1 MKIWVPHLSSLRH
14 GFSFGA
20 TAAEESTMN
29 RFRRMLS
36 RNKFAADLSEEMQQH
51 LEEKIEA
58 LIAGGMPR
66 EEAVHAA
73 HRAFGNATLIE
84 QRSREVWMWP
94 LIESIWA
101 DIKFA
106 LRQLRKSP
114 GFTAAVVL
122 TLALGIGAN
131 TAIFSLVNAVLLRS
145 MPVRN
150 PNELV
155 VIRWSAH
162 HGPEGD
168 MSSYGDCGP
177 EETAGSYSGC
187 SVSYPMFQEIAG
199 RKDLFSSAMAFA
211 GPQQIDLSGNGP
223 ASIAQGEL
231 VSGNYFET
239 LGVRAALG
247 RTLQPQDE
255 KPDATAV
262 AVLDYR
268 YWQRAF
274 GGAANVLGRTVR
286 LDNVVFTIVGVADR
300 GFTRLTP
307 GKSVDLWVP
316 LQQATPLGIGW
327 ASPSDASSWW
337 LTVVGRLQP
346 AVPRA
351 RAEMAMNLWF
361 VNQTTNGKKP
371 TWNKTSDPRLSLLPA
386 QSGLEGFRA
395 NFGEPLMLLMA
406 AVGVILVIACANVAG
421 LMLARGASR
430 EKEMAVRLAVG
441 AAKRRVVRQL
451 LTESLLLSSMGAA
464 LGTLVAYMGATG
476 LAKFFSGNG
485 DRPLPIDL
493 HPNAPVLLFAIGI
506 AVLTG
511 IGFGLAPAFRGA
523 QADVATELKGNSA
536 TTRHG
541 NRQRFGLGSGL
552 VVLQVALSVVVLSG
566 AGLLLRTLDKLHS
579 IDPGFDTRNLLLFS
593 IEPELAGYK
602 GQRTRELYANLQR
615 RLAALPGV
623 VDVSYSSF
631 ALLHNWISKE
641 GMHVEGRADKSDVE
655 TQILSVGPDFFAT
668 MKIPLIAGRMIRP
681 GDLSEKS
688 SVAIVN
694 QAFVEEYLRGRNPI
708 GLHIGGGDA
717 KDPQWVIVGVVRD
730 TKFQNLRS
738 VDAPTTY
745 VPLRERGATF
755 VLRTAAQPAVFMPA
769 VRQIVNQFDNNL
781 PVIQMKTQTEI
792 VDRTLF
798 NERLVARLF
807 GLFGALGL
815 ALACIGVYGLL
826 SYEVARRTR
835 EIGIRSA
842 LGARRVDLLLL
853 VVRQGLVLLLC
864 GVAAGIGAA
873 LGVTR
878 LLATLLY
885 GVRPTDAVTFCGVA
899 AILIFVGLISC
910 FFPARRAASIDPIV
924 ALRAE

>member
-1 MKIWVPHLSSLRH
+1 
-14 GFSFGA
+14 
-20 TAAEESTMN
+20 
-29 RFRRMLS
+29 
-36 RNKFAADLSEEMQQH
+36 QH

-73 HRAFGNATLIE
+73 RRAFGNTTLIE

-131 TAIFSLVNAVLLRS
+131 TAIFTLVNAVLLRS
-145 MPVRN
+145 LPVRN
-150 PNELV
+150 PEELV
-155 VIRWSAH
+155 IMLWSAH
-162 HGPEGD
+162 TWPNHVGTH
-168 MSSYGDCGP
+168 SHGDCASD
-177 EETAGSYSGC
+177 TS
-187 SVSYPMFQEIAG
+187 SVHSDCVLSYPMFQEIAE
-199 RKDLFSSAMAFA
+199 RKGLFSSAMAFA
-211 GPQQIDLSGNGP
+211 GPEQTDLSGNGP
-223 ASIAQGEL
+223 ASIAQGVL

-247 RTLQPQDE
+247 RTLQPEDE
-255 KPDATAV
+255 KPGAPAV
-262 AVLDYR
+262 AVLDYG

-274 GGAANVLGRTVR
+274 GGATNVIGRTIR
-286 LDNVVFTIVGVADR
+286 LNNVVFTIVGVADR

-307 GKSVDLWVP
+307 GTSVDLWVP
-316 LQQATPLGIGW
+316 LQQATPLGLSE
-327 ASPSDASSWW
+327 ASRSPGESEWW

-346 AVPRA
+346 SVSIA
-351 RAEMAMNLWF
+351 RAQAAMNVWF
-361 VNQTTNGKKP
+361 VNQTMRGEKP
-371 TWNKTSDPRLSLLPA
+371 RWKATDDPRLTVLPA

-406 AVGVILVIACANVAG
+406 AVGIVLVIACANVAG
-421 LMLARGASR
+421 LMLARGAAR

-451 LTESLLLSSMGAA
+451 LTESLLLSFMGAA
-464 LGTLVAYMGATG
+464 LGTLVAYAGATG
-476 LAKFFSGNG
+476 LAAFFSKNSN
-485 DRPLPIDL
+485 RPMPMNL
-493 HPNAPVLLFAIGI
+493 HPNTPVLLFAIGI
-506 AVLTG
+506 AVLAG
-511 IGFGLAPAFRGA
+511 IGFGLAPAFRA
-523 QADVATELKGNSA
+523 TQADVAMELKGNST
-536 TTRHG
+536 TTRQG
-541 NRQRFGLGSGL
+541 RGLRFGLGSGL

-579 IDPGFDTRNLLLFS
+579 VDPGFDTRNLLLFS
-593 IEPELAGYK
+593 VEPELAGYK
-602 GQRTRELYANLQR
+602 GPRIPELYANLQR

-641 GMHVEGRADKSDVE
+641 GMRVEGRADKKDVG
-655 TQILSVGPDFFAT
+655 TQILSVGPNYFAT

-681 GDLSEKS
+681 EDLSGKPM
-688 SVAIVN
+688 VAIVN
-694 QAFVEEYLRGRNPI
+694 RAFVKKYIQGRNPI

-717 KDPQWVIVGVVRD
+717 TEPQYVIVGVVGD
-730 TKFQNLRS
+730 AKFQDLRS
-738 VDAPTTY
+738 ADAPTTY
-745 VPLRERGATF
+745 VPLTERGATF
-755 VLRTAAQPAVFMPA
+755 VLRTAAQPAVFMPV
-769 VRQIVNQFDNNL
+769 VRKIVHQTDNNL
-781 PVIQMKTQTEI
+781 PVIQMRTQSEI

-842 LGARRVDLLLL
+842 LGAQRVHLLLL
-853 VVRQGLVLLLC
+853 VIRQGLVLLVC
-864 GVAAGIGAA
+864 GVAVGIAA
-873 LGVTR
+873 AMGVTR
-878 LLATLLY
+878 LLGSLLY
-885 GVRPTDAVTFCGVA
+885 GVRPTDAVTFSSVA
-899 AILIFVGLISC
+899 AILIFVGLIAC
-910 FFPARRAASIDPIV
+910 FLPARRAASIDPMV